1 MVRFNCIL
9 GSNRHNSVHMFDIQR
24 TFRVTNMYV
33 QDLLTIAVFFLF
45 QMYVILLCHT
55 QHQSVRLP
63 LLSKDLR
70 NFPPLLGLPGSTGQV
85 GLASTQCSPEA
96 VT

>member
-1 MVRFNCIL
+1 MVLIY
-9 GSNRHNSVHMFDIQR
+9 SVPLESPTCMSK
-24 TFRVTNMYV
+24 TF
-33 QDLLTIAVFFLF
+33 QPLLVFFF
-45 QMYVILLCHT
+45 ILDVCDT
-55 QHQSVRLP
+55 AMPYPAQSVRLP

-85 GLASTQCSPEA
+85 GLASTQCSSEA